1 MQIYRQQR
9 VSLYKENSM
18 ERVYLAKES
27 AFAFVILIF
36 LLRILNDMSVEKFTP
51 GTVPEIRHVPSN

>member
-1 MQIYRQQR
+1 
-9 VSLYKENSM
+9 M

-27 AFAFVILIF
+27 AFAFEILIF